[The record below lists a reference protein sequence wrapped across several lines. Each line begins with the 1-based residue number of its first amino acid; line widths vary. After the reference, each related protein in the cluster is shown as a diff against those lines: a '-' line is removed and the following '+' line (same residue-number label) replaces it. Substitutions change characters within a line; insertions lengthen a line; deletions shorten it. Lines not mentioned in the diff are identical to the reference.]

1 MRNKYH
7 HMLEMVGSRRSSL
20 ENKEIEG
27 LQGKIDESSM
37 CMSKETNQN
46 LNPPHMAIHH
56 HTSYQIPAKC
66 KIPANPE

>member
-27 LQGKIDESSM
+27 FHRKIDESPL
-37 CMSKETNQN
+37 CVSKETTE
-46 LNPPHMAIHH
+46 I
-56 HTSYQIPAKC
+56 
-66 KIPANPE
+66 